1 MRLDVRQWKKGC
13 QAFLTA
19 WEHKICDLAELD
31 PKAVTESKKWHW
43 LCQAVLPHK
52 TMEAAITNFDSL
64 DKFARKMTPDG
75 DGLGFQEMF
84 NQLMDAATRHER
96 LPRIMLPTNSA
107 ASRKASF
114 KLSPTRKVPRIP
126 VMGRKLMRLLFGS
139 IICRKIGRSCQ
150 LRKGS
155 RFLSN
160 ARSLRVRR
168 NPYANLAST
177 TNSQSLSTEAL
188 AGAAPIHA
196 TVVANQA
203 QIDAQS
209 VASSSSA
216 LTVVSGSSAPGST
229 TPSMLSNAAHL

>member
-1 MRLDVRQWKKGC
+1 
-13 QAFLTA
+13 
-19 WEHKICDLAELD
+19 
-31 PKAVTESKKWHW
+31 
-43 LCQAVLPHK
+43 
-52 TMEAAITNFDSL
+52 MEAAITDFDSL
-64 DKFARKMTPDG
+64 DKFAQKMTTDG

-84 NQLMDAATRHER
+84 NQLMDAATCHDKVRKDNVANHQR
-96 LPRIMLPTNSA
+96 
-107 ASRKASF
+107 ASRTACS
-114 KLSPTRKVPRIP
+114 KLSPTRKVPWDP
-126 VMGRKLMRLLFGS
+126 VVERRLMLLLFGS
-139 IICRKIGRSCQ
+139 IINQKIGKSCL
-150 LRKGS
+150 LRRGS